1 MSPKEAG
8 MADENT
14 ICALVGS
21 EVVPP
26 GMEAIWDRI
35 LDAAEAVEAALAAP
49 ADDDAVVGCRR
60 ELRTAVL
67 ALCAEPTTG
76 GDEVRRKIAS
86 LHLLDDL
93 DDPYAPLGVAMATL
107 AVRADLARLGLVVEQ
122 LMDDGAL
129 H

>member
-1 MSPKEAG
+1 
-8 MADENT
+8 MADDGL

-35 LDAAEAVEAALAAP
+35 LDAAEALEAALAAP
-49 ADDDAVVGCRR
+49 ADDDTVARCRR
-60 ELRTAVL
+60 VLRAEVL

-76 GDEVRRKIAS
+76 GGEVRRKVAAP
-86 LHLLDDL
+86 HLLGDL
-93 DDPYAPLGVAMATL
+93 DDPHAPLAIAMATL
-107 AVRADLARLGLVVEQ
+107 AVKADLARLGLVVEQ